1 MAVHAMQY
9 HVHPC
14 ICYADASIYN
24 SIAGVMVIKI
34 AGKMKNMIFV
44 RSMHVSHR
52 VAVVRCYRPV
62 PNAAARQ
69 HTMFVVFSKPVLQ

>member
-1 MAVHAMQY
+1 
-9 HVHPC
+9 
-14 ICYADASIYN
+14 
-24 SIAGVMVIKI
+24 MVIKI

-69 HTMFVVFSKPVLQ
+69 LTMFVVFSKPVLQ